1 MPTFF
6 KLLFLVALAYTGLVE
21 CELNSVLEG
30 WLNDQINL
38 EYQAFYFYEYLAAYF
53 SRFDK
58 ALFGFSAYFKKAASE
73 ERHHAHKFIELINK
87 LQGNFKLKSIKIENE
102 RLNNLTALD
111 ALRMAEEKEKGI
123 AIAFQNIY
131 KLACDDN
138 EFYIQQQLDH
148 FVKEQV
154 EAINN
159 LKTLKTRLNKTDAA
173 VEFLLD
179 QELRNS
185 PSMHE

>member
-6 KLLFLVALAYTGLVE
+6 KPFFLIALTYTGLVE

-38 EYQAFYFYEYLAAYF
+38 EYQTFYFYEYLAAYF
-53 SRFDK
+53 SRSDK
-58 ALFGFSAYFKKAASE
+58 ALFGFSAYFKRAASE
-73 ERHHAHKFIELINK
+73 ERHHAHKFVELMNK
-87 LQGNFKLKSIKIENE
+87 VQGNFKFKSIKIKNE
-102 RLNNLTALD
+102 RLNDLTALD
-111 ALRMAEEKEKGI
+111 ALSMAEEKEKGI
-123 AIAFQNIY
+123 ATAFQNLY
-131 KLACDDN
+131 TLVSEEK
-138 EFYIQQQLDH
+138 EFYIQEQLDH

-154 EAINN
+154 DAINN
-159 LKTLKTRLNKTDAA
+159 LKALKTRLNKTDAA
-173 VEFLLD
+173 IEFLLD